1 MKMIKGIYTITV
13 VNQSQ
18 YQSSAVSFSIDSYQN
33 QQEEIHVRWSD
44 IEAALKDMRTVKR
57 LSIRKILYEK
67 FKYYLEDKL
76 KNGKPIRQLEDILEE

>member
-1 MKMIKGIYTITV
+1 MIINT
-13 VNQSQ
+13 
-18 YQSSAVSFSIDSYQN
+18 VSFSIDRYQN

-67 FKYYLEDKL
+67 FK
-76 KNGKPIRQLEDILEE
+76 